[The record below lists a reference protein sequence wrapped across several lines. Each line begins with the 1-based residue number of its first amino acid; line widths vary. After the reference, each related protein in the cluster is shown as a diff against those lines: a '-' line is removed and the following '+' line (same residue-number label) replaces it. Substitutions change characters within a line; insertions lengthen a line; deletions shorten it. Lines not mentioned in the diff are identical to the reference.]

1 MNLFSQKTKSFGLD
15 ISDLSLKIVNVE
27 KKGKKLELVSV
38 GSCVIPKGVIKQGQI
53 QDEAALVKAIKQGL
67 CNVKGKEIKTKNVAC
82 CLPEEKSFLD
92 VLRLPMLP
100 EEEIANAVRF
110 EAENHIP
117 TPLAEVYFDFELIK
131 SFDQNG
137 AVQKENKAKYLDI
150 LIAAT
155 PKNIVD
161 SYLSV
166 LKKAGLRT
174 VAMEV
179 EPLSIVRTLVKNA
192 STKPF
197 LIIDFG
203 ASRTSFIIFSGCS
216 ISFTSTIPVSSQ
228 ELTSVIAK
236 ALNISSKKA
245 EKIKQ
250 EQGLQGEKA
259 VFDSM
264 VPVLTN
270 LTKQIKSHL
279 DYYTSHAPQVEY
291 ASGNNKM
298 ECILLCGGG
307 ARLRGLDDFL
317 TSTFKLKVAMA
328 DLWANLAKPDLKTFP
343 GMPLEE
349 FFGFS
354 TAFGL
359 ALRGKYSK
367 DSCRDI

>member
-15 ISDLSLKIVNVE
+15 ISDLSLKVANVE
-27 KKGKKLELVSV
+27 KKGKNLELVSF
-38 GSCVIPKGVIKQGQI
+38 GSCSVPKGVIKEGQI
-53 QDEAALVKAIKQGL
+53 QDEEALVEEIKQVL
-67 CNVKGKEIKTKNVAC
+67 ENVKGKEIKIKNVVC

-92 VLRLPMLP
+92 VLRLPVLP

-117 TPLAEVYFDFELIK
+117 VPLSEVYFDFELIK
-131 SFDQNG
+131 PLDQNG
-137 AVQKENKAKYLDI
+137 AIQKQSSLKHLDV

-155 PKNIVD
+155 PKSVVD

-166 LKKAGLRT
+166 LKKAGLHP

-179 EPLSIVRTLVKNA
+179 EPLSIVRTLVKKV

-203 ASRTSFIIFSGCS
+203 ASRTSFIIFSGRS
-216 ISFTSTIPVSSQ
+216 IGFTSTIPVSSQ
-228 ELTSVIAK
+228 ELTSVISK
-236 ALNISSKKA
+236 AMSITPKKA

-250 EQGLQGEKA
+250 EQGLQGDKA
-259 VFDSM
+259 LFDSM
-264 VPVLTN
+264 IPVLTD
-270 LTKQIKSHL
+270 LTQQIKSHL
-279 DYYTSHAPQVEY
+279 NYYKSHVPQVEY

-298 ECILLCGGG
+298 ERILLCGGG

-317 TSTFKLKVAMA
+317 TSTFKLKVEIA
-328 DLWANLAKPDLKTFP
+328 DLWANLAKPEPKDFP
-343 GMPLEE
+343 EMPSGK
-349 FFGFS
+349 FFGYS

-359 ALRGKYSK
+359 ALRGKCCK
-367 DSCRDI
+367 KL